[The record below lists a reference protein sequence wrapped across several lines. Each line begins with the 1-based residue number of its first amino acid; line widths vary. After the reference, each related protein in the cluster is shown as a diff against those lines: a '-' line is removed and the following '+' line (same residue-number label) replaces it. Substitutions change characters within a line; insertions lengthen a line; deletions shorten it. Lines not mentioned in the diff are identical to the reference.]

1 MDKPLLN
8 NQNEYPDD
16 IVLGKYLGET
26 KPYWDEITSW
36 VASQFPSMLF
46 EWRYYNDGKAWL
58 CKLTFKKKTICWFS
72 VWDHFFKL
80 GFYFTDK
87 TGTSIND
94 LDIDP
99 LLKGNFANSPYY
111 GKLKALTVEVK
122 SREVLE
128 SVRVL
133 IDYKSKLK

>member
-1 MDKPLLN
+1 MEKPLLN
-8 NQNEYPDD
+8 DQNEYPDD
-16 IVLGKYLGET
+16 AVLQKYLGET
-26 KPYWDEITSW
+26 KPHWDEISAW
-36 VASQFPSMLF
+36 VAAQFPSMLF

-87 TGTSIND
+87 TGAGISE
-94 LDIDP
+94 LAIDP
-99 LLKGNFANSPYY
+99 LLKENFSNSPYY

-122 SREVLE
+122 SREILN
-128 SVRVL
+128 SARVL

>member
-26 KPYWDEITSW
+26 KPYWDEITLW

-58 CKLTFKKKTICWFS
+58 CKLTFKKKTICWLS

-87 TGTSIND
+87 TGAGINN
-94 LDIDP
+94 LDIDL
-99 LLKGNFANSPYY
+99 LLKENFLNSPYY

-122 SREVLE
+122 SMEILE

>member
-8 NQNEYPDD
+8 DQNEYPDD
-16 IVLGKYLGET
+16 AVLQKYLGET
-26 KPYWDEITSW
+26 KPHWDEISAW
-36 VASQFPSMLF
+36 VADQFPSMLF

-87 TGTSIND
+87 TGTGISE
-94 LDIDP
+94 LAIDP
-99 LLKGNFANSPYY
+99 LLKENFANSPYY

-122 SREVLE
+122 SREILN